1 MGRHG
6 RQRMTGRIVDGRK
19 AGPMRGAMMCIALA
33 LAILV
38 GARFGMAYGFAA
50 FFAMVGLL
58 SMGGPGDDGR

>member
-19 AGPMRGAMMCIALA
+19 AGSMRGAMMCIAMA
-33 LAILV
+33 LSILV
-38 GARFGMAYGFAA
+38 GARFGAAYGFAA

-58 SMGGPGDDGR
+58 SMPGPVDDGR